1 MGGNNGGNGLVD
13 GLLAML
19 LWNQTDHAP
28 NGGKQNGLTET
39 SAPTEPVSASQER
52 MRDAHATQM
61 QDGYSPVVVDFPL
74 DKDIS

>member
-1 MGGNNGGNGLVD
+1 MD
-13 GLLAML
+13 GLLSMI
-19 LWNQTDHAP
+19 LWNQTGHLP
-28 NGGKQNGLTET
+28 TNGKQNGLSET

>member
-1 MGGNNGGNGLVD
+1 VGGNNGGNGLVD

-39 SAPTEPVSASQER
+39 SAPTESVSVSEER
-52 MRDAHATQM
+52 MRVAHATQTS
-61 QDGYSPVVVDFPL
+61 DTHSPVVVDFPL
-74 DKDIS
+74 ETNIS